1 MVHYFIKTF
10 GPKGT
15 IINIVSLGA
24 SFTMPGLSSYSTSK
38 LGVIKLGEYVDAEY
52 PELRVF
58 SVHPGI
64 VAANEGRGMV
74 NPAFTS
80 FAKDPTIL
88 TGALTIYLSTQKA
101 DFLRGGFVSVN
112 CKVLALNR
120 VSATYLLF
128 TRGHQ

>member
-1 MVHYFIKTF
+1 
-10 GPKGT
+10 
-15 IINIVSLGA
+15 
-24 SFTMPGLSSYSTSK
+24 MPGLSSYSTSK

-58 SVHPGI
+58 SIHPGI

-74 NPAFTS
+74 TPAFTP

-88 TGALTIYLSTQKA
+88 TGALTTYLCTEKA

-112 CKVLALNR
+112 CKAFALDH
-120 VSATYLLF
+120 VFATY
-128 TRGHQ
+128 